1 MNKQK
6 YLCPNCNGLV
16 DYGIKFCPHCRYEF
30 GEWGTQENVSND
42 DGAEK
47 TETATSE
54 LEENTEIKKSGSKMA
69 GWAKL
74 LVAGA
79 ILFVGYQGIHNYL
92 TPDSAAEA
100 VIEAF
105 NDESLEPIEA
115 YYDDI
120 DEKDRYQEMYLVSN
134 AFIDVSRGLTETPY

>member
-16 DYGIKFCPHCRYEF
+16 DYGSKFCPHCRYEF

-54 LEENTEIKKSGSKMA
+54 LEENTEIKKAVAKWLA
-69 GWAKL
+69 GQN
-74 LVAGA
+74 
-79 ILFVGYQGIHNYL
+79 F
-92 TPDSAAEA
+92 
-100 VIEAF
+100 
-105 NDESLEPIEA
+105 
-115 YYDDI
+115 
-120 DEKDRYQEMYLVSN
+120 
-134 AFIDVSRGLTETPY
+134 